1 MVESIAEPETKLP
14 PEGERESEPESATE
28 PEAEPLPEGE
38 TESEPEGGI
47 I

>member
-1 MVESIAEPETKLP
+1 MVEGIAEPETESP

-28 PEAEPLPEGE
+28 PEADPLPEGE